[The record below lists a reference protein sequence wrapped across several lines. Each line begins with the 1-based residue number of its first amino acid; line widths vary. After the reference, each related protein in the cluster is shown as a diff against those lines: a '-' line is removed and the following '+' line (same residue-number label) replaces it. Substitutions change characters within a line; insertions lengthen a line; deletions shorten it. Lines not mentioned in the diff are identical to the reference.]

1 MKQVNKVFIIVD
13 VPLIGEKYEVYIPV
27 GKKIH
32 KVAMILSKAISELSG
47 GHYPVKQDAILYSK
61 VTGKPYNIN
70 LTVKD
75 SDIRNGSE
83 IILV

>member
-1 MKQVNKVFIIVD
+1 MNKVFIIVE
-13 VPLIGEKYEVYIPV
+13 VPLIEEKYEVYIPI

-32 KVAMILSKAISELSG
+32 KVTSILVKAVSELSG
-47 GHYPVKQDAILYSK
+47 GHYPLKKDATIYSK
-61 VTGKPYNIN
+61 VTGKAYNIN

-83 IILV
+83 IILI

>member
-1 MKQVNKVFIIVD
+1 MNNKVFIIVE
-13 VPLIGEKYEVYIPV
+13 VPLIEAKYEVYIPI

-32 KVAMILSKAISELSG
+32 KVAAILSKAVSELSG
-47 GHYPVKQDAILYSK
+47 GHYPIKKDAAIYSK
-61 VTGKPYNIN
+61 QTGKAYNIN

-83 IILV
+83 IILI